1 MNMKLH
7 KKWRIALAVSAAALV
22 LLTGAALILGGV
34 RRGIAESLP
43 DQLAARRWDG
53 KGSSQISAFFA
64 QGEGDIP
71 GRIYSLTA
79 AVDQA
84 MQDASLTAPEE
95 GRLWYCAYSTE
106 QNMYARTERDS
117 TTVRVS
123 VIGGEYFLI
132 HQPDLLCGSYL
143 MPGGEN
149 AGYVFLDEQAAW
161 KLFGAINVVGMPVT
175 LGDGEYIVC
184 GVGAVPSGTVYDEA
198 YGQTPRAYI
207 LFDSPSASSV
217 REISVYEAVLPNPV
231 DGFALDVFEKN
242 FTAGGEYT
250 VVENS
255 RRFTVSALWDYITH
269 MDTLGVRTSPVTY
282 PWWENVAQVA
292 QYRCAALLIAE
303 IVLYALAL
311 LLCLTWCG
319 IAWKPTGDAIGRG
332 FRAGRE
338 WVEETYN
345 RLTRSK
351 HRSE

>member
-64 QGEGDIP
+64 EGEGDIP

-117 TTVRVS
+117 TTLRVS

-332 FRAGRE
+332 FHAGRE

>member
-1 MNMKLH
+1 MKLH

-64 QGEGDIP
+64 EGEGDIP

-117 TTVRVS
+117 TTLRVS

-132 HQPDLLCGSYL
+132 HQPDLICGSYL

>member
-117 TTVRVS
+117 TTLRVS

-351 HRSE
+351 HRLE

>member
-64 QGEGDIP
+64 EGEGDIP

-95 GRLWYCAYSTE
+95 GQLWYCAYSTE

-117 TTVRVS
+117 TTLRVS

>member
-117 TTVRVS
+117 TTLRVS

>member
-64 QGEGDIP
+64 EGEGDIP

-117 TTVRVS
+117 TTLRVS

-351 HRSE
+351 HRLE

>member
-1 MNMKLH
+1 MSMKLH
-7 KKWRIALAVSAAALV
+7 KKWRVGLIVSAVALV
-22 LLTGAALILGGV
+22 LLLGVAGILGGT
-34 RRGIAESLP
+34 RRGIAASMPEQS
-43 DQLAARRWDG
+43 AAHRWNG
-53 KGSSQISAFFA
+53 KGASQISAFFA
-64 QGEGDIP
+64 EGQGDIP

-79 AVDQA
+79 AVDRA
-84 MQDASLTAPEE
+84 MEDASITAPEG

-106 QNMYARTERDS
+106 QDMYARTERDS
-117 TTVRVS
+117 ATLRIS
-123 VIGGEYFLI
+123 VIGGEFFKI

-149 AGYVFLDEQAAW
+149 AGYVFLDERAAW

-184 GVGAVPSGTVYDEA
+184 GVGAVPEGTVYDEA
-198 YGQTPRAYI
+198 YGETPRAYI
-207 LFDSPSASSV
+207 LFDSPSAASV

-242 FTAGGEYT
+242 FTAGGAQA

-255 RRFTVSALWDYITH
+255 RRFTVSALWEYITH

-292 QYRCAALLIAE
+292 QYRCASLLIAE

-311 LLCLTWCG
+311 LLCLVWCG
-319 IAWKPTGDAIGRG
+319 IAWKPAGDAIGRG
-332 FRAGRE
+332 FRHGRE

-345 RLTRSK
+345 RRTRPK
-351 HRSE
+351 HTSE

>member
-53 KGSSQISAFFA
+53 KGSSQISVFFA
-64 QGEGDIP
+64 EGEGDIP

-117 TTVRVS
+117 TTLRVS

-311 LLCLTWCG
+311 LLCLTWGG

>member
-64 QGEGDIP
+64 EGEGDIP

-84 MQDASLTAPEE
+84 MQDASLAAPEE

-117 TTVRVS
+117 TTLRVS

-351 HRSE
+351 HRLE

>member
-117 TTVRVS
+117 TTLRVS

-184 GVGAVPSGTVYDEA
+184 GVGAVPSDTVYDEA

>member
-1 MNMKLH
+1 
-7 KKWRIALAVSAAALV
+7 
-22 LLTGAALILGGV
+22 
-34 RRGIAESLP
+34 
-43 DQLAARRWDG
+43 
-53 KGSSQISAFFA
+53 
-64 QGEGDIP
+64 
-71 GRIYSLTA
+71 
-79 AVDQA
+79 
-84 MQDASLTAPEE
+84 
-95 GRLWYCAYSTE
+95 
-106 QNMYARTERDS
+106 MYARTERDS
-117 TTVRVS
+117 TTLRVS

-184 GVGAVPSGTVYDEA
+184 GVGAIPSDTVYDEA

-303 IVLYALAL
+303 IVLYALVL

>member
-64 QGEGDIP
+64 EGEGDIP

-117 TTVRVS
+117 TTLRVS

-184 GVGAVPSGTVYDEA
+184 GVGAVPSDTVYDEA